1 MSRKMLWAA
10 VASTEP
16 ALRSTS
22 CPQSPAS
29 SPQRRVPGSQVEDPP
44 YVPACTHLTPAAS
57 MALAAAGGTATASQ
71 YLTCVFR

>member
-1 MSRKMLWAA
+1 MSGKVLWAA

-16 ALRSTS
+16 TLRSTS

-29 SPQRRVPGSQVEDPP
+29 SPQRRVPGSQAEDPP
-44 YVPACTHLTPAAS
+44 YVPACTRLTPAAS

-71 YLTCVFR
+71 YLTCAFR